1 MTRLLSK
8 EKGLTNK
15 EYRVQ
20 LFNAYD
26 LRKELGKKFDMVTLA
41 WVNDIKWRRAKKT
54 ATAKRSFTSG
64 TQRIKKHI
72 KRAFF

>member
-41 WVNDIKWRRAKKT
+41 
-54 ATAKRSFTSG
+54 
-64 TQRIKKHI
+64 
-72 KRAFF
+72 